1 MIGINTSA
9 LMMLLRI
16 YAMYEKNIKVV
27 VLVAATFTV
36 ELGMNAWLLTKGI
49 GVYLLLTKPI
59 DAPFDECY
67 PPLLLSC
74 STMSS
79 TILRYVRQ
87 RLKTQSVLH

>member
-1 MIGINTSA
+1 MTVIGINTSA

-49 GVYLLLTKPI
+49 RECKPHMRPAYELTP
-59 DAPFDECY
+59 
-67 PPLLLSC
+67 
-74 STMSS
+74 T
-79 TILRYVRQ
+79 
-87 RLKTQSVLH
+87 LH